1 MLNYARMTPV
11 YLSQMFA
18 VKETDFDTWEY
29 LSNGGFCVNKS
40 KVPFTSIGADHGI
53 EQENRALKVV
63 GGIWGISHNQ
73 QALNEYFLTTAE
85 MGNIVESF
93 CETFGIEE
101 DGSRKRDDHYQLS
114 GSKNERM
121 STNTEKVSR
130 VLDEHEVAFTTIE
143 TTTEGD
149 EQSTNFSKRGDV
161 FNVLTKKV
169 LPESVAKSMINIEKI
184 GQARYQ
190 SFITEKLEGLGF
202 SLFFFQSVLV

>member
-1 MLNYARMTPV
+1 
-11 YLSQMFA
+11 
-18 VKETDFDTWEY
+18 
-29 LSNGGFCVNKS
+29 
-40 KVPFTSIGADHGI
+40 
-53 EQENRALKVV
+53 
-63 GGIWGISHNQ
+63 
-73 QALNEYFLTTAE
+73 
-85 MGNIVESF
+85 
-93 CETFGIEE
+93 
-101 DGSRKRDDHYQLS
+101 
-114 GSKNERM
+114 M